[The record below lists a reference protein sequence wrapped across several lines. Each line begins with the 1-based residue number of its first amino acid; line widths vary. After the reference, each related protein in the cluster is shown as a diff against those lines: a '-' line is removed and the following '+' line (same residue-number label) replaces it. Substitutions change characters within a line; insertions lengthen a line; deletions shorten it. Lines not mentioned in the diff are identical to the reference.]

1 MPKSRKPKKRVEG
14 SGKWPD
20 KSSPTRRKQRGVSY
34 RKETLLEYE
43 QRMRINRNEF
53 AKRSLQW
60 NAHLNSPE
68 FAAEQKRL
76 INRLLT
82 DPPSRGTQRG
92 RISYGREVLSPRR
105 AEVLRL
111 LRERQSRIV
120 SRSRSGGAAFN
131 PKLLGRTSPTDFIR
145 GGRGPSGIPRKKL

>member
-1 MPKSRKPKKRVEG
+1 MPKSRKSKKRVEG
-14 SGKWPD
+14 PSK
-20 KSSPTRRKQRGVSY
+20 RKQRGASY

-92 RISYGREVLSPRR
+92 RSMISYGREVLSPRR